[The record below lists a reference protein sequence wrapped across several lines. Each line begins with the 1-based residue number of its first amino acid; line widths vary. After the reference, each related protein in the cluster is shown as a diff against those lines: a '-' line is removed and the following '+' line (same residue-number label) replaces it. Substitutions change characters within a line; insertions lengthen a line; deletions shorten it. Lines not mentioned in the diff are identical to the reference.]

1 MDMMEQHIEQ
11 EIEDDLGPLQPF
23 CEMEPD
29 PGVCKSE
36 VRIQTAKIILVYRVR
51 KMQKNCGYQIV
62 HF

>member
-36 VRIQTAKIILVYRVR
+36 VRIQTAKIILMYRVR
-51 KMQKNCGYQIV
+51 KMQKNC
-62 HF
+62 